1 MIDSAKLQ
9 IVQDGFVYRGS
20 AQWNMSPK
28 QSQILQENKF
38 QFELKL

>member
-20 AQWNMSPK
+20 AQICRQTVSNSPG
-28 QSQILQENKF
+28 E
-38 QFELKL
+38 